1 MSPQDG
7 RKPAFYAVQRELVA
21 VLDFLQG
28 NNVRHLNEVDID
40 NRDAL
45 QSAIDFNHELVVLHL
60 LQDLVWRVHH

>member
-28 NNVRHLNEVDID
+28 NNVRHLNEVDKD